1 MKADSLSLSYQGS
14 LNYIQYPMIHHNRK
28 EYIFKKDVYLF
39 AVQQKLNKFV
49 NKLCFNFKKGEN
61 KEKKENQGEA
71 VHGRG
76 ESLILTQMHSGALVK
91 NEN

>member
-14 LNYIQYPMIHHNRK
+14 LNYIQYPMIHHNGK

-49 NKLCFNFKKGEN
+49 NKLCFNFKKG
-61 KEKKENQGEA
+61 KKKENQGEA
-71 VHGRG
+71 VHGKG
-76 ESLILTQMHSGALVK
+76 ESLIMSQMHSRALVK